1 MPLPPRLHRS
11 GSAPSARRRA
21 GLRSL
26 FALLLT
32 LVGANAVRAQI
43 VIRQLYGGGGQ
54 LYDRDFVELFNRG
67 DTSEVLD
74 GLSLQYA
81 SATGTGL
88 FSGGAPTRLS
98 GSLEPGR
105 SLLVGLAASPT
116 GSGIP
121 LPLPYF
127 AGNPA
132 TNLAATSG
140 KLALVRGVD
149 GLPCNGGS
157 TPCSPA
163 WQERILDL
171 VGYGA
176 ADFFEGDAAAPV
188 ASATLALQRADEG
201 CRDTWANA
209 ADFVAGAPVPR
220 NSDSPPGPC
229 PPGTR
234 VELSA
239 SADFASESER
249 SIVLLT
255 ATAASPVLG
264 AQSLSIV
271 VGGGPGVSSEDYRL
285 STSTLALLAGETS
298 ASALFEVVDDP
309 IAEGSER
316 VAFVLADFPP
326 GLRPGASI
334 HRALVVA
341 DDDGCGL
348 PATPI
353 HAIQGS
359 GAQTPLAGEALT
371 IEGVVVGRLFGGVG
385 DALQGFFVE
394 AEDVEQDGDPATSE
408 GLFIDAASGG
418 LAAGLAVGDRVRVSG
433 TARERSGRTVLEA
446 LTNVELCGR
455 DEPMPT
461 AASLALPITGIPSGD
476 LAAALDAIDARYE
489 PLESMRV
496 HVAGPLVV
504 AESFELQRFGRIA
517 LDQGSRIRSFTDA
530 APPSIAGFVDHQ
542 IGIARGRLLL
552 DDGDD
557 GEDSALIHGR
567 PLPFPTPGL
576 SISNRFR
583 SGDRI
588 SNLTGVLD
596 GPSSSS
602 GGSASGGRSWRIRA
616 VPETASEIIER
627 ANPRPAAPP
636 VVPGSLRVVSF
647 NVGNYFATI
656 DTTPSNSSGP
666 CGPAGSLDCRGAD
679 SPAELARQTAKLV
692 AALCRLEPDLIGLVE
707 MENDD
712 DATSGLIAAANAVAG
727 CGPFDFVPT
736 GPIGSDAIRVA
747 LVFKTTSAEAIGPP
761 AILDRSVDPRFDD
774 FRNRPVVAQT
784 FRELATDR
792 RFTLAVAHLKSKG
805 STCAFLG
812 DPDTG
817 DGQGNCNR
825 TRRNAAAALVHWLAS
840 DPTGSGDP
848 DFLIVGDLN
857 AHRFE
862 DPIRAILAGADDVSG
877 TPDDFIDLVARHAG
891 AAAYNYVFD
900 GQVGRLDHALAT
912 ATLAAQVAGAEPW
925 AINADEP
932 PAFDYDDAVADAGE
946 AAFEAK
952 PSALPLYVPDEFR
965 TSDHDP
971 LVIGLP
977 EPGSVAGPAILLFAL
992 LALVAFDAIRA
1003 HATRL
1008 RLAAADSAGDPGPRA
1023 RRAAGDM
1030 SIRRDEAGRH
1040 DEREVIRGDDP
1051 RRRCNDRPDRVY
1063 GGVRGRDTEIGQILR
1078 VLDREAGAYAR
1089 DAVDLDDVALFHRPV
1104 GLHRLAETPAEPEL
1118 DDGPAVHDAGPDAL
1132 QPADHSLPDL
1142 HVAEVEIP
1150 GRRSEL
1156 DVEADLV
1163 ELDLERRRHHL
1174 DGIEEDE
1181 HPLARLLVEPRAIG
1195 RRRESDVEPGLRR
1208 GVGRRVDGL
1217 EHRDAVDPP
1226 TDRRRYEAENV
1237 REPGIDARAV
1247 ERCTAAARGL
1257 VEAEH
1262 VLLAVGPAGDEV
1274 GGGHDVDAGLEQPD
1288 HIVDDPLERHV
1299 KNTIRLQGKDCADL
1313 VRCSDADLLAQ
1324 ATELADILADL
1335 VRAPGEAADELEIGM
1350 VEDRLDGAA
1359 ADESGRPLHDAKR
1372 RHVDRLL
1379 APFEGLH
1386 RRLRETL
1393 ACRRAMGAS
1402 RSAGRSRRRRCA
1414 RCSGS
1419 D

>member
-21 GLRSL
+21 RLRPL
-26 FALLLT
+26 LALLPVLLLALLLA
-32 LVGANAVRAQI
+32 LVGANAARAQV

-67 DTSEVLD
+67 DTSEALE

-116 GSGIP
+116 GSGTP
-121 LPLPYF
+121 LPLPFF

-132 TNLAATSG
+132 TNLATTSG
-140 KLALVRGVD
+140 KLALVRGVE
-149 GLPCNGGS
+149 GLSCNGGS

-163 WQERILDL
+163 WQARILDL

-176 ADFFEGDAAAPV
+176 ADFFEGDAAAPA
-188 ASATLALQRADEG
+188 ASATLALQRADGG

-220 NSDSPPGPC
+220 NGDSPPGPC
-229 PPGTR
+229 APGTR

-249 SIVLLT
+249 SIVILT
-255 ATAASPVLG
+255 ATAASPVVG
-264 AQSLSIV
+264 SQSLSIV
-271 VGGGPGVSSEDYRL
+271 VGGGPGLASDDYRL

-334 HRALVVA
+334 HRALVLA

-353 HAIQGS
+353 HAVQGS
-359 GAQTPLAGEALT
+359 GAATPLAGEALT
-371 IEGVVVGRLFGGVG
+371 IEGIVIARQIGGVD
-385 DALQGFFVE
+385 DALEGFFVE
-394 AEDVEQDGDPATSE
+394 AEDVDRDGDPETSE
-408 GLFIDAASGG
+408 GLFIDAASAG
-418 LAAGLAVGDRVRVSG
+418 LAAALAVGDRVRASG

-446 LTNVELCGR
+446 LTNVELCSRG
-455 DEPMPT
+455 EPMPT
-461 AASLALPITGIPSGD
+461 AVSLALPIAGIPSGD

-504 AESFELQRFGRIA
+504 AESFELERFGRIA

-530 APPSIAGFVDHQ
+530 APPSAAGFVDHQ
-542 IGIARGRLLL
+542 IEIARGRLLL

-557 GEDSALIHGR
+557 GEDGALIHGR
-567 PLPFPTPGL
+567 PLPFPAPGL
-576 SISNRFR
+576 SISNRLR

-588 SNLTGVLD
+588 TNLTGVLD

-602 GGSASGGRSWRIRA
+602 GGSASGRRSWRIRA
-616 VPETASEIIER
+616 VPETSSEIIER

-636 VVPGSLRVVSF
+636 VVGGSLRIVSF

-656 DTTPSNSSGP
+656 DTTSSNSTGP
-666 CGPAGSLDCRGAD
+666 CGPAGDLDCRGAD
-679 SPAELARQTAKLV
+679 SPAELQRQTAKLV
-692 AALCRLEPDLIGLVE
+692 AALCRLEPDVVGLVE

-712 DATSGLIAAANAVAG
+712 DDATRGLVAAANAVAG

-747 LVFKTTSAEAIGPP
+747 LVFKTTSAEAIGSP

-774 FRNRPVVAQT
+774 FRNRPVVAQS
-784 FRELATDR
+784 FRERTTDR

-805 STCAFLG
+805 SSCAFLG
-812 DPDTG
+812 DPDAG

-825 TRRNAAAALVHWLAS
+825 TRRNAAAALVDWLAS
-840 DPTGSGDP
+840 DPTGSDDP

-862 DPIRAILAGADDVSG
+862 DPLRTILAGADDVFG
-877 TPDDFIDLVARHAG
+877 TPDDFVDLVARHAG
-891 AAAYNYVFD
+891 PAAYSYVFD
-900 GQVGRLDHALAT
+900 GQIGRLDHALAN
-912 ATLAAQVAGAEPW
+912 ASLAAQVAGAAAW

-932 PAFDYDDAVADAGE
+932 PAFDYDDTVADAGE
-946 AAFEAK
+946 SAFEAK
-952 PSALPLYVPDEFR
+952 PSALPLFAPDEFR

-977 EPGSVAGPAILLFAL
+977 EPGSAAGPAILLFVL
-992 LALVAFDAIRA
+992 LELVAFDAIRA
-1003 HATRL
+1003 RGRL
-1008 RLAAADSAGDPGPRA
+1008 SP
-1023 RRAAGDM
+1023 
-1030 SIRRDEAGRH
+1030 
-1040 DEREVIRGDDP
+1040 P
-1051 RRRCNDRPDRVY
+1051 RR
-1063 GGVRGRDTEIGQILR
+1063 
-1078 VLDREAGAYAR
+1078 
-1089 DAVDLDDVALFHRPV
+1089 
-1104 GLHRLAETPAEPEL
+1104 
-1118 DDGPAVHDAGPDAL
+1118 
-1132 QPADHSLPDL
+1132 
-1142 HVAEVEIP
+1142 
-1150 GRRSEL
+1150 
-1156 DVEADLV
+1156 
-1163 ELDLERRRHHL
+1163 
-1174 DGIEEDE
+1174 
-1181 HPLARLLVEPRAIG
+1181 
-1195 RRRESDVEPGLRR
+1195 
-1208 GVGRRVDGL
+1208 
-1217 EHRDAVDPP
+1217 
-1226 TDRRRYEAENV
+1226 
-1237 REPGIDARAV
+1237 
-1247 ERCTAAARGL
+1247 
-1257 VEAEH
+1257 
-1262 VLLAVGPAGDEV
+1262 
-1274 GGGHDVDAGLEQPD
+1274 
-1288 HIVDDPLERHV
+1288 
-1299 KNTIRLQGKDCADL
+1299 
-1313 VRCSDADLLAQ
+1313 
-1324 ATELADILADL
+1324 
-1335 VRAPGEAADELEIGM
+1335 
-1350 VEDRLDGAA
+1350 
-1359 ADESGRPLHDAKR
+1359 
-1372 RHVDRLL
+1372 
-1379 APFEGLH
+1379 
-1386 RRLRETL
+1386 
-1393 ACRRAMGAS
+1393 S
-1402 RSAGRSRRRRCA
+1402 RSP
-1414 RCSGS
+1414 
-1419 D
+1419 